1 MAADFSLA
9 VGVCGGEEE
18 FCFGVV
24 EDALFRLGKDP
35 PGRRLVIRFQISRY
49 LDVFSYF
56 MALAGVTDP
65 QSALLASSAR

>member
-1 MAADFSLA
+1 MVVPVQVVAADFSLA

-35 PGRRLVIRFQISRY
+35 PGRRLVIQFQISRY
-49 LDVFSYF
+49 LDVF
-56 MALAGVTDP
+56 
-65 QSALLASSAR
+65 LLLHGIGGSD